1 MKAQPQQHHMADG
14 FTGDIEAERRFVSLS
29 LIGGIALIAL
39 GLDAL
44 GLLEEWGFAERGDWF
59 LDLIALIG
67 FAFVAVANVVV
78 VLSSVVISVRRNE
91 LVWTFFILTL
101 GGAWFYYL
109 LDWFSDNRGE

>member
-14 FTGDIEAERRFVSLS
+14 FTGNIEAERRFVSLS

-67 FAFVAVANVVV
+67 FA
-78 VLSSVVISVRRNE
+78 LSLIH
-91 LVWTFFILTL
+91 I
-101 GGAWFYYL
+101 
-109 LDWFSDNRGE
+109 